1 MIRFPLARFHLLAG
15 GALLACLGV
24 AAAKVD
30 VASGCLASTGGGL
43 TSTEAQVQEL
53 RTASF
58 PELATVNISM
68 HTFHSRA
75 DYFRTRFS
83 LTRFLLP
90 ARMRYFVEANPALF
104 TQQAPS
110 DGVCGVLAH
119 ELSHVVALSRGNRL
133 RRLGLIRLLS
143 KSFTVQ
149 FERKTDLEAIHRGYG
164 DGLKSYRTWV
174 YAHIPPDA
182 LPSKRRNYFSP
193 EEIDAIRAQLQKRP
207 DLLSVWRKRAPTN
220 LQEVLDGAK

>member
-1 MIRFPLARFHLLAG
+1 MIHLPQVGFHLLAG
-15 GALLACLGV
+15 GVLFACVAV
-24 AAAKVD
+24 AAAQVD
-30 VASGCLASTGGGL
+30 VPSGCLASIGGGL
-43 TSTEAQVQEL
+43 TSTEAQVRAL
-53 RTASF
+53 GTASF

-83 LTRFLLP
+83 VTRFLLP
-90 ARMRYFVEANPALF
+90 VRMRYFVDVNPTAF
-104 TQQAPS
+104 TQLAPS